1 MRVICVAGV
10 LAAGTWVSGNK
21 PSAAAP
27 AEADPGTNQV
37 ILQLRGD
44 VAGRMNVA
52 QQRLA
57 VESIAARTAPALEYR
72 RDHGDGVHTLRLN
85 RRRSTAEMRT
95 LAAQLAADP
104 LVAYAEPDVIL
115 QHALAP
121 NDSLYDDQW
130 HYKAVDANNYGV
142 DLPAAWEVERGD
154 PGLVVAVIDTGYRP
168 HADLAGRFAPGYD
181 FVTDVMIA
189 NDGDGRDADAQ
200 DPGDWITPAESAAG
214 YFQECRVSASSWHGT
229 HVAGTIGAVSNNQ
242 QGVAGINWYSKILPV
257 RALGKCGGYSS
268 DIIDGMR
275 WAAGLSVPGAPENPN
290 PARVI
295 NISLGGFG
303 ACLSSFQNAIDA
315 IVARGSIVVAAA
327 GNQQLDASLSQPGN
341 CQNVITVGAST
352 RGGDLAAYSNYGLA
366 LEVSAPGGDSK
377 AAILST
383 ANAGTTTPGADAYLV
398 YMGTS
403 MAAPHVAGIVS
414 LMLSADPC
422 LTTTQITALLQN
434 TLTPFHNPISCA
446 PSRCGPG
453 ITNAGAAVA
462 AARTG
467 LATRTAANA
476 VPRTTKLRPLT
487 PFSIAVPGVFNGWS
501 TSACYP

>member
-1 MRVICVAGV
+1 
-10 LAAGTWVSGNK
+10 
-21 PSAAAP
+21 
-27 AEADPGTNQV
+27 
-37 ILQLRGD
+37 
-44 VAGRMNVA
+44 
-52 QQRLA
+52 
-57 VESIAARTAPALEYR
+57 
-72 RDHGDGVHTLRLN
+72 
-85 RRRSTAEMRT
+85 
-95 LAAQLAADP
+95 
-104 LVAYAEPDVIL
+104 
-115 QHALAP
+115 
-121 NDSLYDDQW
+121 
-130 HYKAVDANNYGV
+130 
-142 DLPAAWEVERGD
+142 
-154 PGLVVAVIDTGYRP
+154 
-168 HADLAGRFAPGYD
+168 
-181 FVTDVMIA
+181 
-189 NDGDGRDADAQ
+189 
-200 DPGDWITPAESAAG
+200 
-214 YFQECRVSASSWHGT
+214 
-229 HVAGTIGAVSNNQ
+229 VSNNQ

-268 DIIDGMR
+268 DIVDGMR

-383 ANAGTTTPGADAYLV
+383 ANAGTTTPRADAYLV

-414 LMLSADPC
+414 LMLSVDPC

-476 VPRTTKLRPLT
+476 VSRTTKLRPLT